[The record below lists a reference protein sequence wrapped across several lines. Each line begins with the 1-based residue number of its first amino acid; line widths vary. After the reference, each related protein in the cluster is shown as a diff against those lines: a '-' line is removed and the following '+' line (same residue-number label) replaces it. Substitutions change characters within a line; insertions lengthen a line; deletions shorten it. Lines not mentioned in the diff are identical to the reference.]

1 VHGGVCKTACAFGT
15 GRISGMLYCVRAFGG
30 LVVALSFG
38 FLCTFCSDPGFIL
51 VFVFVLSM
59 WTLKLGK
66 EVCNVCGFGFG
77 LDHLWD
83 YIFRFSCIA
92 FRCCLGSSLVSSV
105 PEIVTVVAS
114 FSYVGLLG
122 SDNDLPR
129 PGHQA
134 GQRSPE
140 ELVRHAIFTL
150 KRLSYAL
157 RGTCASMC
165 QRISTGTVFVKRLKG
180 VAALPR

>member
-1 VHGGVCKTACAFGT
+1 MWAAQQALGRTAAAVQVGFFAFALQGGWGFLVHITRNWTPGTQLKVPAVCFGRLNTVHGGVCKTACAFGT

-77 LDHLWD
+77 LDHL
-83 YIFRFSCIA
+83 
-92 FRCCLGSSLVSSV
+92 
-105 PEIVTVVAS
+105 
-114 FSYVGLLG
+114 
-122 SDNDLPR
+122 
-129 PGHQA
+129 
-134 GQRSPE
+134 
-140 ELVRHAIFTL
+140 
-150 KRLSYAL
+150 
-157 RGTCASMC
+157 
-165 QRISTGTVFVKRLKG
+165 
-180 VAALPR
+180 